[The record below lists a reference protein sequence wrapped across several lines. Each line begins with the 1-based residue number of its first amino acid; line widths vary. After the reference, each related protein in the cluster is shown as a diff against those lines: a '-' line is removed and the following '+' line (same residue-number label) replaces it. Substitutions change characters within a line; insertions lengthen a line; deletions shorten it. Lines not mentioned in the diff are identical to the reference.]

1 MRWSVGI
8 LEKAILRWRR
18 KRTGLRFLD
27 HLPHRGLP
35 AEVVLNPTDL
45 CPPVPPLELGDVPGD
60 KRAAE
65 LWLHADRSRGEREA
79 ALSGAVEKVAD
90 MVRSDEARAQ
100 YSRLKEAETSLRV
113 LPAVRVVTR
122 VVARVAAR
130 VSGV

>member
-35 AEVVLNPTDL
+35 AQVTLNPNPTDPY
-45 CPPVPPLELGDVPGD
+45 PPVPKLELEKVPED
-60 KRAAE
+60 KKAAE
-65 LWLHADRSRGEREA
+65 LWLHAEGSRVEIEA

-90 MVRSDEARAQ
+90 MVRSDEGRAQ
-100 YSRLKEAETSLRV
+100 YTRLKEAETSLGV
-113 LPAVRVVTR
+113 VPSVRIWGTY
-122 VVARVAAR
+122 
-130 VSGV
+130 